1 MLFRRNYNN
10 FCRIKIKLNFN
21 SHKLIQKSTIQL
33 LRIPFSF
40 FLMPVYWFALG
51 VTDEINFTRAI
62 LVFVLLHALLYPAS
76 NGYNSYNDRDTESIG
91 GLANPLQPTKQL
103 YYITLALDVIGF
115 AFSFFVSNVFAGCFL
130 FFIIS
135 SRLYSWRGLRLKQYP
150 ILGYLLVIS
159 NQGALVFF
167 AIAHGVSSNLTM
179 DVPFVLLL
187 AAGLL
192 IGGFYPITQI
202 YQHVQDKNDGVTTIS
217 ILLGKRGTF
226 IFCGIL
232 YLLAFLCLFLYFQSK
247 RMLPNFW
254 VIQLFFIPVVVYFL
268 YWMVAVWKNPAK
280 ADYNHTMRMVWLA
293 STGTN
298 LAFITLLIMNHF
310 G

>member
-1 MLFRRNYNN
+1 
-10 FCRIKIKLNFN
+10 
-21 SHKLIQKSTIQL
+21 
-33 LRIPFSF
+33 
-40 FLMPVYWFALG
+40 MPVYWFALS
-51 VTDEINFTRAI
+51 VTNEINYKKAI
-62 LVFVLLHALLYPAS
+62 LVFILLHAVLYPAS

-91 GLANPLQPTKQL
+91 GLANPLLPTKQL
-103 YYITLALDVIGF
+103 YYITLALDLIGF
-115 AFSFFVSNVFAGCFL
+115 AFSFLVSNVFAGCFL
-130 FFIIS
+130 LFIIC

-159 NQGALVFF
+159 NQGTLVFF

-179 DVPFVLLL
+179 EVPFLLLL

-202 YQHVQDKNDGVTTIS
+202 YQHIQDKNDGVKTIS

-232 YLLAFLCLFLYFQSK
+232 YLLALTCLFLYFQSK
-247 RMLPNFW
+247 MTLNNFW
-254 VIQLFFIPVVVYFL
+254 IIQLFFVPVVLYFCN
-268 YWMVAVWKNPAK
+268 WMSGVWKNPNK
-280 ADYNHTMRMVWLA
+280 ADFKNTMRMVWLA
-293 STGTN
+293 STCSN
-298 LAFITLLIMNHF
+298 LAFITLLILHHF

>member
-1 MLFRRNYNN
+1 M
-10 FCRIKIKLNFN
+10 NFN
-21 SHKLIQKSTIQL
+21 SNQLIQKSTIQL

-40 FLMPVYWFALG
+40 FLMPVYWFALS
-51 VTDEINFTRAI
+51 VTEEINFTRAI

-103 YYITLALDVIGF
+103 YYITLALDVIGV
-115 AFSFFVSNVFAGCFL
+115 AFSFLVSNVFAGCFL

-232 YLLAFLCLFLYFQSK
+232 YLLAFICLFLYFQSK
-247 RMLPNFW
+247 MMLPKFW
-254 VIQLFFIPVVVYFL
+254 AIQLFFIPVVVFFL

>member
-21 SHKLIQKSTIQL
+21 SHKVIQKSTIQL

-115 AFSFFVSNVFAGCFL
+115 IFSFLVSNVFAGCFL

-167 AIAHGVSSNLTM
+167 AIAHGVSTNLTM
-179 DVPFVLLL
+179 DVPFLLLL

-254 VIQLFFIPVVVYFL
+254 VIQLFFIPVVIYFL

>member
-1 MLFRRNYNN
+1 M
-10 FCRIKIKLNFN
+10 NFN

-40 FLMPVYWFALG
+40 FLMPVYWFALSI
-51 VTDEINFTRAI
+51 TTEINYTRAI

-91 GLANPLQPTKQL
+91 GIANPMQPTKQL
-103 YYITLALDVIGF
+103 YYSTLVLDLIGF
-115 AFSFFVSNVFAGCFL
+115 VFSFLISNVFAGCYL
-130 FFIIS
+130 FFVIC
-135 SRLYSWRGLRLKQYP
+135 SRLYSWRGLRLKKYP
-150 ILGYLLVIS
+150 ILGYFLVII
-159 NQGALVFF
+159 NQGTLVFF
-167 AIAHGVSSNLTM
+167 AIAHGVSSNLTLE
-179 DVPFVLLL
+179 VPSLLLL

-202 YQHVQDKNDGVTTIS
+202 YQHIQDRNDGVKTIS

-226 IFCGIL
+226 IFCGVL

-247 RMLPNFW
+247 QSLPNFW
-254 VIQLFFIPVVVYFL
+254 VIQLFFIPVVLNFL
-268 YWMVAVWKNPAK
+268 HWMLAVWKNPAK
-280 ADYNHTMRMVWLA
+280 ADFKNTMRMVWIA
-293 STGTN
+293 STFTN

>member
-1 MLFRRNYNN
+1 M
-10 FCRIKIKLNFN
+10 
-21 SHKLIQKSTIQL
+21 IQKSTIQL

-51 VTDEINFTRAI
+51 VTGEINFTRAI

-115 AFSFFVSNVFAGCFL
+115 AFSFLVSNVFAGCFL

-179 DVPFVLLL
+179 GVPFVLLL